1 MTEDRSAN
9 GYDWIMTKNQEKS
22 EKLLLELTAIPTAA
36 GHEGRV
42 QAFLD
47 GWLARRSKSL
57 TWKRDRAGNLL
68 IRRRNPSRR
77 APLLITA
84 HLDHPAFVVRSID
97 DREVT
102 LEFRGGV
109 HDPYFVFQHFL
120 SFLIFSFLSFL
131 KFFLI
136 NQCFDHI
143 KPHFDSTDR

>member
-1 MTEDRSAN
+1 MS
-9 GYDWIMTKNQEKS
+9 KNQAKS

-68 IRRRNPSRR
+68 IRRKNPSRR
-77 APLLITA
+77 EPLLITA
-84 HLDHPAFVVRSID
+84 HLDHPACVVRSIE

-109 HDPYFVFQHFL
+109 HDPYFEDAKIE
-120 SFLIFSFLSFL
+120 IFDADDEVHRARITSLD
-131 KFFLI
+131 K
-136 NQCFDHI
+136 DA
-143 KPHFDSTDR
+143 KPFKSVV